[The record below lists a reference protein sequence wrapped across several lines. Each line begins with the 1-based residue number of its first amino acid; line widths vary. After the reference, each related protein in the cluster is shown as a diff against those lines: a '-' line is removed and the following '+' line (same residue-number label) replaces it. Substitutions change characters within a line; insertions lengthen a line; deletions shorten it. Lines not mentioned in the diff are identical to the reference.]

1 MPFRLLLEPL
11 MPISFAIL
19 IVHLT
24 NAGEGKGIVNNFCR
38 SKNGQFIG
46 RISMSLYLGHMMTF
60 AAFHAMGVIQLF
72 PPLILPLLLLLTG
85 VASYGVTIWVEDPCR
100 KKIRGF
106 ISNNDSIHTSQSALS
121 AAKEVNTTSTESYV
135 DNYMN

>member
-1 MPFRLLLEPL
+1 
-11 MPISFAIL
+11 
-19 IVHLT
+19 
-24 NAGEGKGIVNNFCR
+24 
-38 SKNGQFIG
+38 
-46 RISMSLYLGHMMTF
+46 MSLYLIHMGIF
-60 AAFHAMGVIQLF
+60 GFFYAIGVIQLF

-121 AAKEVNTTSTESYV
+121 AAKEVNTTSIDER
-135 DNYMN
+135 